1 MSWRRLLDWVRPY
14 NHKDSEAPRQ
24 RGVLFLRAVVLAVAV
39 LFFICGYAWAKKTVV
54 LVVDGEEATV
64 QAFSATVG
72 GVLEKQGI
80 SLQEKDEV
88 TPAPETPLRDGMI
101 INVSHAVNLSI
112 SVNGSEFAART
123 REATVKDVLAEYQIS
138 LGEEDVVA
146 PELETPVAP
155 DMKICVDRIR
165 TATEVCEV
173 PIDYETRKKY
183 TVNLPQGSTRVAQEG
198 RTGTERQTWQV
209 VYKNDKEVNRQLV
222 YQEVVAEPVE
232 RVIMVGS
239 GMVVSRGGEEIRYSE
254 VREMVA
260 SAYTHTGYNTASGVY
275 PHYGVVAVDTSNI
288 PMGTR
293 MYVEGYGYATA
304 RDRGSAIK
312 GNRIDLFFE
321 TRSEA
326 LSWGVRRVKVYF
338 FD

>member
-1 MSWRRLLDWVRPY
+1 MSWTRLLDWVRPD

-24 RGVLFLRAVVLAVAV
+24 RGVLFLRAVVLAVV
-39 LFFICGYAWAKKTVV
+39 VMFFVCGYAWAKKTVV
-54 LVVDGEEATV
+54 LVIDGEEAAV
-64 QAFSATVG
+64 QAFSTTVAG
-72 GVLEKQGI
+72 LLEKQGI
-80 SLQEKDEV
+80 TLQEKDEV

-101 INVSHAVNLSI
+101 INVNRAVSLSI
-112 SVNGSEFAART
+112 SVDGGEIAART
-123 REATVKDVLAEYQIS
+123 RQATVKDVLAEYQIS
-138 LGEEDVVA
+138 LGAEDVVA

-155 DMKICVDRIR
+155 EMRICVDRIR
-165 TATEVCEV
+165 TVTEVCEV

-183 TVNLPQGSTRVAQEG
+183 TVNLPQGSTRVLQEG
-198 RTGTERQTWQV
+198 RPGTERQTWQV
-209 VYKNDKEVNRQLV
+209 VYKNDREVNRQLA
-222 YQEVVAEPVE
+222 YQEVVSEPVD

-254 VREMVA
+254 LREMVA
-260 SAYTHTGYNTASGVY
+260 SAYTHSGYNTASGVY
-275 PHYGVVAVDTSNI
+275 PHYGVAAVDTSNI

-293 MYVEGYGYATA
+293 MYVEGYGYAIA

-326 LSWGVRRVKVYF
+326 MSWGVRRVKVYF